1 MKTRMCLVMN
11 NLFQKYEG
19 YIRNEALSKLNLSD
33 GRSWQV
39 PSPTHIRNR
48 KRLAPSR
55 GPSKVYFL
63 VLFTTI
69 TGILFALFCRL
80 LNISFGSTCFFL
92 LIFLL
97 YCQILPCPFKSKIVW
112 NYLSHNK
119 SAVWIKSLW
128 RAVRFP
134 RHMHNRNSISLHLS
148 TGRTTNSCISQR
160 PTNCV
165 MRRVITTECRARVQE
180 PGNVFHSE
188 LWVTSG
194 WCHRR
199 DGHSRIHKCIRSF

>member
-1 MKTRMCLVMN
+1 MGKIQEKQN
-11 NLFQKYEG
+11 ISYYEQFISKYEG
-19 YIRNEALSKLNLSD
+19 CTGNRALSKLNLLD
-33 GRSWQV
+33 ERSCQV
-39 PSPTHIRNR
+39 LSLTCICNI
-48 KRLAPSR
+48 KRLAPMR
-55 GPSKVYFL
+55 GPSKTYFL

-69 TGILFALFCRL
+69 PGILFALFCGL

-128 RAVRFP
+128 RAARFP

-160 PTNCV
+160 PTNCA
-165 MRRVITTECRARVQE
+165 MKRVITTACQACAWE
-180 PGNVFHSE
+180 NVFQVSSVNH
-188 LWVTSG
+188 LWVLVTGEGAFRNSE
-194 WCHRR
+194 
-199 DGHSRIHKCIRSF
+199 

>member
-1 MKTRMCLVMN
+1 MRGSSKT
-11 NLFQKYEG
+11 
-19 YIRNEALSKLNLSD
+19 
-33 GRSWQV
+33 
-39 PSPTHIRNR
+39 
-48 KRLAPSR
+48 
-55 GPSKVYFL
+55 YFL

-69 TGILFALFCRL
+69 TDILFALFCRL
-80 LNISFGSTCFFL
+80 LNISFGSTCFSL

-148 TGRTTNSCISQR
+148 TGITTNSCISQKH
-160 PTNCV
+160 TNCA
-165 MRRVITTECRARVQE
+165 MKRMIMTECQACVRV
-180 PGNVFHSE
+180 PGNVFH
-188 LWVTSG
+188 
-194 WCHRR
+194 RR
-199 DGHSRIHKCIRSF
+199 LCVSLRGGGDRRQGRSRIHNCIRNF

>member
-1 MKTRMCLVMN
+1 MS
-11 NLFQKYEG
+11 NLFKKYEG
-19 YIRNEALSKLNLSD
+19 YIRNKALSKPNLWN
-33 GRSWQV
+33 GRSRQV
-39 PSPTHIRNR
+39 PSPSHICNI
-48 KRLAPSR
+48 KRLAPMR
-55 GPSKVYFL
+55 GPSKTYFL

-160 PTNCV
+160 PTNCAMKRMV
-165 MRRVITTECRARVQE
+165 VTECQPCVRAGARQCVPQSAVWITVGGSDRRAAPPE
-180 PGNVFHSE
+180 SQ
-188 LWVTSG
+188 
-194 WCHRR
+194 WC
-199 DGHSRIHKCIRSF
+199 